1 MNNKFRFHLCLV
13 CIVVFAVAGCKVKRP
28 GGVIPESEMEN
39 LLYDYHLAKS
49 MGDNL
54 PYSENYKK
62 ALYLDAVF
70 RKHGT
75 TQNSSLC
82 CGTCYQADQSRYP
95 PGRSGGC

>member
-1 MNNKFRFHLCLV
+1 
-13 CIVVFAVAGCKVKRP
+13 
-28 GGVIPESEMEN
+28 MEN

-70 RKHGT
+70 KKYGEHCHFAISGEIDDYEKNT
-75 TQNSSLC
+75 
-82 CGTCYQADQSRYP
+82 ADNGYA
-95 PGRSGGC
+95 

>member
-1 MNNKFRFHLCLV
+1 
-13 CIVVFAVAGCKVKRP
+13 
-28 GGVIPESEMEN
+28 MEN

-70 RKHGT
+70 KKYGT
-75 TQNSSLC
+75 TEA
-82 CGTCYQADQSRYP
+82 TRRYY
-95 PGRSGGC
+95 RKFMKR